1 MSNAAAR
8 LFEEI
13 VPTLPANTIERFPDW
28 PDVPHDERDQDY
40 LDQPAQDGDEGL
52 YPLRDE
58 RTAERAIDVL
68 SDGTTPVG
76 LPREDSELV
85 EGALRV
91 RGLDALAFYKSK
103 RFEHERPYTGRW
115 GIFFLKQGLQHVAG
129 AISAA
134 YPAYK
139 DPRSLAHDFL
149 YAHEHFHFRA
159 DLQTLMFEA
168 VTQRHLYI
176 PLRNALRGRRS
187 RFVEEA
193 LANREAL
200 IWAKQSRVGIEE
212 FAEDFMDLQ
221 PNAYAR
227 YREPL
232 ATLAGEWLANTLDLQ
247 PPGCLPRSDVTQWVS
262 ETPKGLKRKS
272 LCPQYVIYPRSLKT
286 WLDPAWV
293 PPPVRSVIDSKEVEK
308 ILASKY
314 RNLQAKWKQTKR
326 KLIENRLLP
335 GLNFKPWGEKSY
347 SVRVDDNFRAHL
359 KNQEPG
365 VWEAYEIGP
374 HEKLGH
380 G

>member
-1 MSNAAAR
+1 MPNAAER

-13 VPTLPANTIERFPDW
+13 LPKLRADTLQEFPDW
-28 PDVPHDERDQDY
+28 PDIPYDERGQDY
-40 LDQPAQDGDEGL
+40 LDEPRQDDDEEL

-58 RTAERAIDVL
+58 RTAERVIDAL
-68 SDGTTPVG
+68 REDSSPIE
-76 LPREDSELV
+76 LPPEDSELV

-91 RGLDALAFYKSK
+91 KGLDALAFYKSK
-103 RFEHERPYTGRW
+103 RFEHRRPYPGRW
-115 GIFFLKQGLQHVAG
+115 GIFFLKQGLLHVAG
-129 AISAA
+129 EISVA

-139 DPRSLAHDFL
+139 DPRRLAHDFL

-176 PLRNALRGRRS
+176 PLRKALRGRRS
-187 RFVEEA
+187 WFVEEA

-200 IWAKQSRVGIEE
+200 VWAKQSRVGVGE

-227 YREPL
+227 YDEPV
-232 ATLAGEWLANTLDLQ
+232 AALAGEWLANTLDLQ
-247 PPGCLPRSDVTQWVS
+247 PPGCLPRSDVTQWVPA
-262 ETPKGLKRKS
+262 TPKDLMRKS
-272 LCPQYVIYPRSLKT
+272 LCPQYVIYPRRLDT

-293 PPPVRSVIDSKEVEK
+293 PPPVTRVIDGKYVEK
-308 ILASKY
+308 MLSSKY
-314 RNLQAKWKQTKR
+314 RNLKEKWEQTKK
-326 KLIENRLLP
+326 KLVENRLLR
-335 GLNFKPWGEKSY
+335 GLNFKPWGESSY

-359 KNQEPG
+359 KNQGSG

-374 HEKLGH
+374 HKKLGH

>member
-1 MSNAAAR
+1 MPNAVER
-8 LFEEI
+8 LFNEI
-13 VPTLPANTIERFPDW
+13 LSKLPAHTLEVFPDW
-28 PDVPHDERDQDY
+28 PDVPVDEIDQDY
-40 LDQPAQDGDEGL
+40 LDEPPHDDDDRL
-52 YPLRDE
+52 LPLRDE
-58 RTAERAIDVL
+58 RTRERAADVL
-68 SDGTTPVG
+68 MGDTSPTG
-76 LPREDSELV
+76 LSPEDSELV
-85 EGALRV
+85 EGAVRV
-91 RGLDALAFYKSK
+91 KGFDALAFYKSK
-103 RFEHERPYTGRW
+103 RFEHKRPYPGKW
-115 GIFFLKQGLQHVAG
+115 GIFFLKQGLLHIATE
-129 AISAA
+129 IEAA

-139 DPRSLAHDFL
+139 DPRRLAHDFL

-187 RFVEEA
+187 QFVEEA

-200 IWAKQSRVGIEE
+200 VWAKQSRVGVEE

-227 YREPL
+227 YREPV

-247 PPGCLPRSDVTQWVS
+247 PPRCLPRSDVTQWVAA
-262 ETPKGLKRKS
+262 TPKELMRKS
-272 LCPQYVIYPRSLKT
+272 LCPQYVVYPRRLET

-293 PPPVRSVIDSKEVEK
+293 PPPVTRVNDGKNVEK
-308 ILASKY
+308 MLLSKY
-314 RNLQAKWKQTKR
+314 RNVQEKWQLTKK
-326 KLIENRLLP
+326 KLIENRLLR
-335 GLNFKPWGEKSY
+335 GLNFKPWGENSY

-359 KNQEPG
+359 RNQGGG

-374 HEKLGH
+374 HKKMGH